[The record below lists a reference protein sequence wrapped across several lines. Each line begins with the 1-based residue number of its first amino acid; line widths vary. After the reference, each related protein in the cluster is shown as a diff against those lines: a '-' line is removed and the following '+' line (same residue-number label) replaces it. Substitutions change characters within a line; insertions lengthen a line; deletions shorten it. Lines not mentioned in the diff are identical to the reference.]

1 MDWDH
6 ARVFLAVARSG
17 QLLAAARQLR
27 LDHATVA
34 RRINGLEEALGVK
47 LLERRT
53 NGCVLTPPG
62 ERFLAAAER
71 IEADM
76 LRVQAELSETE
87 VEAAG
92 TVRIGAPDGFGT
104 YFLSSRLARL
114 VEKHPRL
121 NLQLVPLP
129 RTFSLSKR
137 EADIAIVVDRPE
149 EGRLNVR
156 RLTDYTLGFYASTSY
171 LDTHPAPKT
180 LDELEQHLLITYV
193 QDLQFAGALNYF
205 PQAFG
210 NQYRRFE
217 CAGVLGQGEAVRAGA
232 GIGILHD
239 YHAANDPTFRR
250 VLPDQ
255 SIRRSYWLVSHSD
268 TQTLTRVRIVADFIA
283 EAVQAARSIFLPDPV
298 ADHSRLS
305 NQPLPKQARPRMS
318 PL

>member
-6 ARVFLAVARSG
+6 ARIFLAVARSG
-17 QLLAAARQLR
+17 QFLAAARQLR

-92 TVRIGAPDGFGT
+92 IVRIGAPDGFGT
-104 YFLSSRLARL
+104 FFLSSRLGRL
-114 VEKHPRL
+114 MEKHPRL
-121 NLQLVPLP
+121 TLQLVPLP

-137 EADIAIVVDRPE
+137 EADLAIVVDRPE
-149 EGRLNVR
+149 EGRLSVR
-156 RLTDYTLGFYASTSY
+156 KLTDYTLGFYAAADY
-171 LDTHPAPKT
+171 LAAKGEPRT
-180 LDELEQHLLITYV
+180 LDDLAGHRLVTYV

-205 PQAFG
+205 PQGFSP
-210 NQYRRFE
+210 QFRRFE
-217 CAGVLGQGEAVRAGA
+217 CAGILGQTEAVRAGA
-232 GIGILHD
+232 GVGILHD
-239 YHAANDPTFRR
+239 YHAAHDPALRR
-250 VLPDQ
+250 ILPGQ
-255 SIRRSYWLVSHSD
+255 NFERSYWLVAHD
-268 TQTLTRVRIVADFIA
+268 DMRTLTRVRLVADFIA
-283 EAVQAARSIFLPDPV
+283 AEVQAARGLFLPFP
-298 ADHSRLS
+298 AG
-305 NQPLPKQARPRMS
+305 
-318 PL
+318 